1 MGRLHKSDKKNIIF
15 NSKNITFCQKC
26 HFCHFWP
33 FLHLLKKMFTNVRKI
48 VQFLHFFAFFCNF
61 LQFFFAIWPKIQF
74 LENIDLKCVEIGTK

>member
-26 HFCHFWP
+26 HFWPFWP

-48 VQFLHFFAFFCNF
+48 VQFLFFHF
-61 LQFFFAIWPKIQF
+61 WPFWPEFQF
-74 LENIDLKCVEIGTK
+74 LENTDLNFVKIGIK

>member
-48 VQFLHFFAFFCNF
+48 VQFLFFHF
-61 LQFFFAIWPKIQF
+61 WPFWPEFQF
-74 LENIDLKCVEIGTK
+74 LENTDLNFVKIGIK